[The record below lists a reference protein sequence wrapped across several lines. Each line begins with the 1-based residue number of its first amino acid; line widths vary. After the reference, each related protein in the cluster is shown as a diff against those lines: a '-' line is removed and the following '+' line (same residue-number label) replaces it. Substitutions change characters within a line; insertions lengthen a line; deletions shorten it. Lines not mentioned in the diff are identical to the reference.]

1 MADITEVDYIWKN
14 GELVPW
20 AEATCHVLSH
30 SLHYGSGVFEGIRC
44 YKVTDEDK
52 SFVFRLRDHMERLH
66 RSCKIAQIELPYSVD
81 ELMDATLE
89 VIRAN
94 KLPACYIRPLVYRG
108 YGVMGV
114 DPTGAPVDVVIAVW
128 PWDAYLG
135 ADALENGVAMVHQE
149 LNQALT
155 RSVMDNLWLGRYPKV
170 AGLMVSESVMRKRT
184 REIFEELDVHVDPKA
199 IMSTLPV
206 SQRQMVEIA
215 KAVSYNAKI
224 IVFDEP
230 TSSLTEAEV
239 EHLFRI
245 INMLKERGC
254 GIIYISH
261 KMDEILR
268 ISDEVTIMRDG
279 QWVATR
285 HAKDLTMEEIIK
297 LMVGR
302 ELTNRFPPKDNKPGE
317 VILEVEHLAGKYTR
331 LKDASFQLRK
341 GEVLGIAGLD
351 GSGRTEV
358 LENLFGAMTKESG
371 TIRLHGKEIKN
382 KTPREAIKNGFA
394 LLTEERRATGIF
406 GIRDIRD
413 NTVIS
418 NLKSYLMGHICLS
431 DKKMR
436 EDTDWSIQAMH
447 IKTPSQSTQIRSLS
461 GGNQQK
467 VIIGRWLLTKP
478 EVLLLDE
485 PTRGIDVGAKYEIY
499 QLILDLAKEE
509 KGVIMVSSEMPELL
523 GICDRI
529 LVMSG
534 GVLAGEVDARN
545 TSQEEILTLAAKYV

>member
-1 MADITEVDYIWKN
+1 MEQPALLEMRGICKEFPGVKALDDVSLTVRPGTVHALMGENGAGKSTLMKCLFGIYSKDSGTIMLEGREVN
-14 GELVPW
+14 
-20 AEATCHVLSH
+20 
-30 SLHYGSGVFEGIRC
+30 F
-44 YKVTDEDK
+44 K
-52 SFVFRLRDHMERLH
+52 SSKE
-66 RSCKIAQIELPYSVD
+66 
-81 ELMDATLE
+81 
-89 VIRAN
+89 
-94 KLPACYIRPLVYRG
+94 
-108 YGVMGV
+108 
-114 DPTGAPVDVVIAVW
+114 
-128 PWDAYLG
+128 
-135 ADALENGVAMVHQE
+135 ALENGVAMVHQE

-155 RSVMDNLWLGRYPKV
+155 RTVMDNLWLGRYPKI
-170 AGLMVSESVMRKRT
+170 GGIMVDEGAMRRRT
-184 REIFEELDVHVDPKA
+184 NEIFEQLGVNVDPKA
-199 IMSTLPV
+199 IMRSLPV

-215 KAVSYNAKI
+215 KAVSYDSKI

-245 INMLKERGC
+245 INTLRKKGC

-261 KMDEILR
+261 KMEEILR

-279 QWVATR
+279 GWVATR
-285 HAKDLTMEEIIK
+285 PAGELTMAEIIR

-302 ELTNRFPPKDNKPGE
+302 ELTNRFPPKDNVPGE
-317 VILEVEHLAGKYTR
+317 GILEVEHLQGKYTR
-331 LKDASFQLRK
+331 LQDASFKLRK
-341 GEVLGIAGLD
+341 GEILGIAGLD

-358 LENLFGAMTKESG
+358 LENLFGAMTRSGG
-371 TIRLHGKEIKN
+371 TIRLHGKELQN
-382 KTPREAIKNGFA
+382 RSPRESIKNGFA

-418 NLKSYLMGHICLS
+418 NLSGYLMGGICLS
-431 DKKMR
+431 SKKMAD
-436 EDTDWSIQAMH
+436 DTDWSIQAMH
-447 IKTPSQSTQIRSLS
+447 IKTPSQKTQIRSLS

-499 QLILDLAKEE
+499 QLMIQLAKDE
-509 KGVIMVSSEMPELL
+509 KGVIIVSSEMPELL
-523 GICDRI
+523 GVCDRI

-534 GVLAGEVDARN
+534 GRVAGEVDAKK
-545 TSQEEILTLAAKYV
+545 TSQEEILTLAATYV

>member
-1 MADITEVDYIWKN
+1 MIEVSNLTKKYGDHIAVDHLSFRVEKGQIYGFLGPNGAGKSTLMKCLFGIYAKDSGSISLDGREVDFKN
-14 GELVPW
+14 SRE
-20 AEATCHVLSH
+20 
-30 SLHYGSGVFEGIRC
+30 
-44 YKVTDEDK
+44 
-52 SFVFRLRDHMERLH
+52 
-66 RSCKIAQIELPYSVD
+66 
-81 ELMDATLE
+81 
-89 VIRAN
+89 
-94 KLPACYIRPLVYRG
+94 
-108 YGVMGV
+108 
-114 DPTGAPVDVVIAVW
+114 
-128 PWDAYLG
+128 
-135 ADALENGVAMVHQE
+135 ALESGVAMVHQE

-170 AGLMVSESVMRKRT
+170 GGIMVSESIMRKRT
-184 REIFEELDVHVDPKA
+184 KEIFDELDVHVDPKV

-215 KAVSYNAKI
+215 KAVSYNAKV

-285 HAKDLTMEEIIK
+285 NAGDLTMGEIIK

-302 ELTNRFPPKDNKPGE
+302 ELTNRFPPKDNVPGD
-317 VILEVEHLAGKYTR
+317 VILEVEHLSGKYTR

-358 LENLFGAMTKESG
+358 LENLFGAMTREGG
-371 TIRLHGKEIKN
+371 TIRLHGKEIRN
-382 KTPREAIKNGFA
+382 KSPKEAIKNGFA

-406 GIRDIRD
+406 GIRDIKE

-418 NLKSYLMGHICLS
+418 NIKSYLKGGICLS
-431 DKKMR
+431 EKEMKK
-436 EDTDWSIQAMH
+436 DTDWAIQAMH

-467 VIIGRWLLTKP
+467 VIIGRWLLTTP

-499 QLILDLAKEE
+499 QLILDLARDG

>member
-1 MADITEVDYIWKN
+1 MEQPALLEMRGITKEFPGVKALDGVSLTVRAGTVHALMGEN
-14 GELVPW
+14 GAGKSTLMK
-20 AEATCHVLSH
+20 CLFGIYSKD
-30 SLHYGSGVFEGIRC
+30 SGTI
-44 YKVTDEDK
+44 
-52 SFVFRLRDHMERLH
+52 
-66 RSCKIAQIELPYSVD
+66 
-81 ELMDATLE
+81 TLE
-89 VIRAN
+89 GKEVNFKSSKEA
-94 KLPACYIRPLVYRG
+94 
-108 YGVMGV
+108 M
-114 DPTGAPVDVVIAVW
+114 
-128 PWDAYLG
+128 
-135 ADALENGVAMVHQE
+135 ENGVAMVHQE

-155 RSVMDNLWLGRYPKV
+155 RTVTDNLWLGRYPKV
-170 AGLMVSESVMRKRT
+170 GGIMVSESIMRKRT
-184 REIFEELDVHVDPKA
+184 KEIFDELEVHVDPKA

-230 TSSLTEAEV
+230 TSSLTETEV

-245 INMLKERGC
+245 INMLRDRGC

-261 KMDEILR
+261 KMEEILR

-279 QWVATR
+279 QYVATR
-285 HAKDLTMEEIIK
+285 PASELTMEEIIR

-302 ELTNRFPPKDNKPGE
+302 ELTNRFPPKENVPGE
-317 VILEVEHLAGKYTR
+317 VILEVEHLKGKYTR
-331 LKDASFQLRK
+331 LKDASFQLRA
-341 GEVLGIAGLD
+341 GEILGIAGLD

-382 KTPREAIKNGFA
+382 RNPRESIKNGFA

-406 GIRDIRD
+406 GIRSILD

-418 NLKSYLMGHICLS
+418 NLRSYLMGGICLS

-436 EDTDWSIQAMH
+436 QDTEWAIQAMR
-447 IKTPSQSTQIRSLS
+447 IKTPSQETQIRSLS

-499 QLILDLAKEE
+499 ELIINLAKEG

-523 GICDRI
+523 GVCDRI

-534 GVLAGEVDARN
+534 GQLAGEVDAKN

>member
-1 MADITEVDYIWKN
+1 MEQPALLEMRGITKEFPGVKALDGVSLTVRAGTVHALMGEN
-14 GELVPW
+14 GAGKSTLMK
-20 AEATCHVLSH
+20 CLFGIYSKD
-30 SLHYGSGVFEGIRC
+30 SGTI
-44 YKVTDEDK
+44 
-52 SFVFRLRDHMERLH
+52 
-66 RSCKIAQIELPYSVD
+66 
-81 ELMDATLE
+81 TLE
-89 VIRAN
+89 GKEVNFKSSKEA
-94 KLPACYIRPLVYRG
+94 
-108 YGVMGV
+108 M
-114 DPTGAPVDVVIAVW
+114 
-128 PWDAYLG
+128 
-135 ADALENGVAMVHQE
+135 ENGVAMVHQE

-155 RSVMDNLWLGRYPKV
+155 RTVTDNLWLGRYPKV
-170 AGLMVSESVMRKRT
+170 GGIMVSESIMRKRT
-184 REIFEELDVHVDPKA
+184 KEIFDELEVHVDPKA

-230 TSSLTEAEV
+230 TSSLTETEV

-245 INMLKERGC
+245 INMLRDKGC

-261 KMDEILR
+261 KMEEILR

-279 QWVATR
+279 QYVATR
-285 HAKDLTMEEIIK
+285 PASELTMEEIIR

-302 ELTNRFPPKDNKPGE
+302 ELTNRFPPKENVPGE
-317 VILEVEHLAGKYTR
+317 VILEVEHLKGKYTR
-331 LKDASFQLRK
+331 LKDASFQLRA
-341 GEVLGIAGLD
+341 GEILGIAGLD

-382 KTPREAIKNGFA
+382 RNPRESIKNGFA

-406 GIRDIRD
+406 GIRSILD

-418 NLKSYLMGHICLS
+418 NLKNYLIGGICLS

-436 EDTDWSIQAMH
+436 QDTEWSIQAMR
-447 IKTPSQSTQIRSLS
+447 IKTPSQDTQIRSLS

-499 QLILDLAKEE
+499 ELIINLAKEG

-523 GICDRI
+523 GVCDRI

-534 GVLAGEVDARN
+534 GQLAGEVDAKN

>member
-1 MADITEVDYIWKN
+1 MDQPALLEMRGITKEFPGVKALDGVNLTVRPGTVHALMGEN
-14 GELVPW
+14 GAGKSTLMKCLFGIY
-20 AEATCHVLSH
+20 AKD
-30 SLHYGSGVFEGIRC
+30 SGTI
-44 YKVTDEDK
+44 
-52 SFVFRLRDHMERLH
+52 
-66 RSCKIAQIELPYSVD
+66 
-81 ELMDATLE
+81 TLE
-89 VIRAN
+89 GKEISFKN
-94 KLPACYIRPLVYRG
+94 SKE
-108 YGVMGV
+108 
-114 DPTGAPVDVVIAVW
+114 
-128 PWDAYLG
+128 
-135 ADALENGVAMVHQE
+135 ALENGVAMVHQE

-155 RSVMDNLWLGRYPKV
+155 RSVTDNLWLGRYPKV
-170 AGLMVSESVMRKRT
+170 GGIMVSEGTMRKRT
-184 REIFEELDVHVDPKA
+184 REIFEELEVHVDPKA

-215 KAVSYNAKI
+215 KAVSYDAKI

-230 TSSLTEAEV
+230 TSSLTEVEV

-245 INMLKERGC
+245 INMLRSKGC

-261 KMDEILR
+261 KMEEILR
-268 ISDEVTIMRDG
+268 ISDDVTIMRDG

-285 HAKDLTMEEIIK
+285 PAKELTMDEIIR

-302 ELTNRFPPKDNKPGE
+302 ELTNRFPPKDNVPGE
-317 VILEVEHLAGKYTR
+317 VILEVEHLSGKYTR
-331 LKDASFQLRK
+331 LKDASFNLHK
-341 GEVLGIAGLD
+341 GEILGIAGLD

-358 LENLFGAMTKESG
+358 LENLFGAMTRDGGS
-371 TIRLHGKEIKN
+371 IRLHGREIQN
-382 KTPREAIKNGFA
+382 RTPRESIKNGFA

-406 GIRDIRD
+406 GIRDILD

-418 NLKSYLMGHICLS
+418 NLKSYLLGGVCLS
-431 DKKMR
+431 DKKMQ
-436 EDTDWSIQAMH
+436 EDPAWSIQAMR
-447 IKTPSQSTQIRSLS
+447 IKTPSQKTQIRSLS

-499 QLILDLAKEE
+499 QLIINLAREN

-523 GICDRI
+523 GVCDRI

-534 GVLAGEVDARN
+534 GRLAGEVDAKN

>member
-1 MADITEVDYIWKN
+1 
-14 GELVPW
+14 
-20 AEATCHVLSH
+20 
-30 SLHYGSGVFEGIRC
+30 
-44 YKVTDEDK
+44 
-52 SFVFRLRDHMERLH
+52 
-66 RSCKIAQIELPYSVD
+66 
-81 ELMDATLE
+81 
-89 VIRAN
+89 
-94 KLPACYIRPLVYRG
+94 
-108 YGVMGV
+108 
-114 DPTGAPVDVVIAVW
+114 
-128 PWDAYLG
+128 
-135 ADALENGVAMVHQE
+135 
-149 LNQALT
+149 
-155 RSVMDNLWLGRYPKV
+155 MDNLWLGRYPKV

-215 KAVSYNAKI
+215 KAVSYNAQI

-406 GIRDIRD
+406 GIRDIKE

-418 NLKSYLMGHICLS
+418 NLKSYLAGGFCLS
-431 DKKMR
+431 DKKMK
-436 EDTDWSIQAMH
+436 EDTDWAIQAMH

-499 QLILDLAKEE
+499 QLILDLAKEG